1 MQQCSGCK
9 RFLSNDIDHCP
20 FCLSRDICAR
30 PILPEL
36 PDELKDYKILARA
49 VTIQDQ
55 EYRLIDII
63 GGGSHGV
70 VLKAEGPDR
79 KTYALKLPL
88 QFNELF
94 SNSGGNRK
102 SVLELSRKY
111 VAHEVKMLNKIKSEA
126 LIEVFYA
133 GPIYCRCRGKEVE
146 LPAILMELA
155 AGTLKDIID
164 LEMANRLTVPY
175 GEKLDIVRQLSERL
189 ETLHRQKIIHR
200 DLSPHNVFFVDRQK
214 EIRCVL
220 ADFGTSK
227 PAMPGE
233 NRDSSTRMA
242 FHDRYLDPAI
252 LMVKNFR
259 YDHRIDIYQLGII
272 ITEVLLG
279 EYWQSGD
286 DETSALDFGQLDFE
300 KEFLLKC
307 VQNEISPP
315 LLKRLRRAT
324 SLNINKRYVSAE
336 AFRKAMQEVLTK
348 EEKRGQ
354 NPRHRRSL
362 KRNIVI
368 SYRRIIPAP
377 AESAGSRLPTLS
389 YQGQRR
395 IDMGRAGAI
404 RINFPDFQLRRAK
417 FGEPT
422 FLKCRRDGNTVILQL
437 DSRAIDRKIRPLR
450 RIKTAGSDPPF
461 CLEFEAKA
469 RLSIEGSLPDRG
481 TPCTDE

>member
-1 MQQCSGCK
+1 MQQCSGCQ
-9 RFLSNDIDHCP
+9 RFLSDHIHRCP
-20 FCLSRDICAR
+20 FCLSRDISVR
-30 PILPEL
+30 RILPAP
-36 PDELKDYKILARA
+36 PDELKDYRILARA

-63 GGGSHGV
+63 GQGSHGV
-70 VLKAEGPDR
+70 VLKVKGPDR

-94 SNSGGNRK
+94 SNSGGSRK

-111 VAHEVKMLNKIKSEA
+111 LAHEVKMLNQVKSEA
-126 LIEVFYA
+126 LVEVFYA
-133 GPIYCRCRGKEVE
+133 GPVCCRGKGKEAE

-175 GEKLDIVRQLSERL
+175 GERLDIIRQLSERL

-200 DLSPHNVFFVDRQK
+200 DLSPHNVFIVDRHQA
-214 EIRCVL
+214 IRYVL

-259 YDHRIDIYQLGII
+259 YDHRIDIYQLGVIF
-272 ITEVLLG
+272 TEVLLG
-279 EYWQSGD
+279 EYWRSED
-286 DETSALDFGQLDFE
+286 DETSGLDFGQLDFE

-307 VQNEISPP
+307 AQGEIGRP
-315 LLKRLRRAT
+315 LLRRLRRAT
-324 SLNINKRYVSAE
+324 SLSIDKRYASAG
-336 AFRKAMQEVLTK
+336 AFSKAMHKALAK
-348 EEKRGQ
+348 EEKRSR
-354 NPRHRRSL
+354 NPRQRRAF
-362 KRNIVI
+362 RRTII
-368 SYRRIIPAP
+368 IAYRVTIPA
-377 AESAGSRLPTLS
+377 AADSTGSRLPTLC
-389 YQGQRR
+389 YRGQRR
-395 IDMGRAGAI
+395 LDMGRAEAI
-404 RINFPDFQLRRAK
+404 QINFPDFRLRRAR

-422 FLKCRRDGNTVILQL
+422 FLKCRREGNTVILRL
-437 DSRAIDRKIRPLR
+437 DSRAIDKKIRPLR
-450 RIKTAGSDPPF
+450 RIKTVGSDPAF
-461 CLEFEAKA
+461 HLEFEAKA
-469 RLSIEGSLPDRG
+469 RLAIAGSLPARG
-481 TPCTDE
+481 TPCTGE